1 MAIQFH
7 QIDVKYS
14 LKNKRRLKTWV
25 QDSIL
30 TEKRSMG
37 PINII
42 LCSDEYL
49 IRMNEEYLKHN
60 YYTDIITFDYTIES
74 TVSGDLFISIDR
86 VKDNAIK
93 NSVSTENEIQ
103 RVIIHGVMHLCGYKD
118 KKSDE
123 IKTMRSKEEKYLK
136 RLTTISK

>member
-14 LKNKRRLKTWV
+14 LKNKQRLKSWI
-25 QDSIL
+25 QDSIQA
-30 TEKRSMG
+30 EKRSPG

-42 LCSDEYL
+42 LCSDDHL
-49 IRMNEEYLKHN
+49 LLMNQEYLKHD
-60 YYTDIITFDYTIES
+60 YYTDIITFDYAQES
-74 TVSGDLFISIDR
+74 MVSGDLFISLDR

-93 NSVSTENEIQ
+93 NSVTTENELQ

-118 KKSDE
+118 KKSEDK
-123 IKTMRSKEEKYLK
+123 KTMRSKEEKYLK

>member
-1 MAIQFH
+1 
-7 QIDVKYS
+7 
-14 LKNKRRLKTWV
+14 
-25 QDSIL
+25 
-30 TEKRSMG
+30 MG